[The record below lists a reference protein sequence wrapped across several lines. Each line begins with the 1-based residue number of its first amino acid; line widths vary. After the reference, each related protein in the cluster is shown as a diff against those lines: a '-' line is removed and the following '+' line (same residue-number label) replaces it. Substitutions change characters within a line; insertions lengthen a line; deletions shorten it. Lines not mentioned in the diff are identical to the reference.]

1 MKLLNKILKKI
12 DNEFENY
19 HEIINWGLPVLF
31 CIEKKHNVNIGF
43 VNRYRPTRGEISF
56 ILTKTYYSEIRKCI
70 ENNSSVSGLFKGD
83 IVSYTYNK
91 GKIGSKIVSECEF
104 DKYLPS
110 EELSVQEV
118 PNNINLVELLVNLQ
132 IKEEGEQIEGGM
144 LHEVPYF
151 EYHVESQDEVK
162 YDLSQGISN
171 QSFYNNEILR
181 QEQFSVSYLK
191 ELENKINS
199 LIESCVKIDTV
210 YPSKIDPFYYMK
222 EFVFIEECK
231 QEKYKQEKYKQDL
244 TFKHYVNS
252 SFESQTS
259 NQINDEIVV

>member
-70 ENNSSVSGLFKGD
+70 ENNSNVRGLFKGD
-83 IVSYTYNK
+83 IVSYTYSK

-110 EELSVQEV
+110 EELLVQEV
-118 PNNINLVELLVNLQ
+118 PNDINLVELLVKLQ
-132 IKEEGEQIEGGM
+132 IKEKGEQIEGGM

-191 ELENKINS
+191 ELENKIKR
-199 LIESCVKIDTV
+199 LIESCVKNDTV
-210 YPSKIDPFYYMK
+210 YPSRIGLLYDMK
-222 EFVFIEECK
+222 EFVFKEE
-231 QEKYKQEKYKQDL
+231 YKQEEYKQEEYKQDL
-244 TFKHYVNS
+244 TFKRYDNS

-259 NQINDEIVV
+259 NQINYEIVV